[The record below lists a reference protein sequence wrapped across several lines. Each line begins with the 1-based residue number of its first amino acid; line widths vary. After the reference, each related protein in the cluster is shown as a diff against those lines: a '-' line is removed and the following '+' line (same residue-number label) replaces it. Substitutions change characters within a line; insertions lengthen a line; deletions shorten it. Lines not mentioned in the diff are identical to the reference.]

1 MVSGQEL
8 GGDSGKIDLILCDQ
22 IVIKHSREKKESE
35 VKLKWVEIIFEG
47 AGLFFLYLSFQKFYV
62 TKNGNKIT
70 VSNTSDIDGKLRNIQ
85 DITRTSGKG
94 NPDLPSICS
103 NHWPPI

>member
-35 VKLKWVEIIFEG
+35 VKLRQGTIVWCITEYGSGEG
-47 AGLFFLYLSFQKFYV
+47 GRD
-62 TKNGNKIT
+62 TCD
-70 VSNTSDIDGKLRNIQ
+70 SNTTDERS
-85 DITRTSGKG
+85 SE
-94 NPDLPSICS
+94 
-103 NHWPPI
+103 PIS

>member
-35 VKLKWVEIIFEG
+35 VKLKWVDNIFEG
-47 AGLFFLYLSFQKFYV
+47 A
-62 TKNGNKIT
+62 
-70 VSNTSDIDGKLRNIQ
+70 
-85 DITRTSGKG
+85 
-94 NPDLPSICS
+94 
-103 NHWPPI
+103 

>member
-35 VKLKWVEIIFEG
+35 VKMRVDIIFKG
-47 AGLFFLYLSFQKFYV
+47 AYC
-62 TKNGNKIT
+62 N
-70 VSNTSDIDGKLRNIQ
+70 D
-85 DITRTSGKG
+85 
-94 NPDLPSICS
+94 SIIRPGRFS
-103 NHWPPI
+103 T